1 MDIALNMVQP
11 STDTAV
17 DIALNMVQLSTDT
30 AAVGTERYRLRARL
44 AMGTDVWARLAMGTD
59 VWARLAMGTDV
70 WARLAMGTDVWARL
84 AMGTDVW
91 ARLAMGTDVWARLAM
106 GTDVWARLAMG
117 TNVCAIVSCSLNV
130 PATCH
135 MQLRDRSALTI
146 VRAATLRQNVHIKP
160 ALSSSQ
166 SMLMPGRSV
175 LALKLKRQG
184 PCRIPASAI
193 FMSLVGLEREEQEAN
208 HGSP

>member
-1 MDIALNMVQP
+1 
-11 STDTAV
+11 
-17 DIALNMVQLSTDT
+17 
-30 AAVGTERYRLRARL
+30 
-44 AMGTDVWARLAMGTD
+44 MGTDVWARLAMGTD

-70 WARLAMGTDVWARL
+70 WARLAMGTHVWARL
-84 AMGTDVW
+84 AMGTDV
-91 ARLAMGTDVWARLAM
+91 
-106 GTDVWARLAMG
+106 
-117 TNVCAIVSCSLNV
+117 CALVSCSLNV

-135 MQLRDRSALTI
+135 MQLRDGSALTI
-146 VRAATLRQNVHIKP
+146 VRAATLRQNVRIKL

-166 SMLMPGRSV
+166 SMLMPGRSILV
-175 LALKLKRQG
+175 LMPGRSVLVLKLKRQG